1 MNKAVKQKYVVDITD
16 LRGEFEGLYRELLD
30 RFEYAGQN
38 TYTDI
43 SVDWLEE
50 TFYDYDD
57 EGNLLTLNEEYVN
70 KYPVLY
76 KLLQSIE
83 NGEFPKEFILLI
95 WW

>member
-16 LRGEFEGLYRELLD
+16 LGDEFKGLYNELANMC
-30 RFEYAGQN
+30 EYFSQN
-38 TYTDI
+38 TYVEI
-43 SVDWLEE
+43 RVDWLEN
-50 TFYDYDD
+50 FGDFDD
-57 EGNLLTLNEEYVN
+57 EENFTPNEEYVN

-83 NGEFPKEFILLI
+83 NGEFPEEFILLI